1 MPSAIIGGADARKHV
16 RYEVKISSVVVD
28 FARVGLCP
36 VHPRRQAPSGLEG
49 GTATHRRLVRCT
61 DCEHATNDRPP
72 MAIHWLSSRWQLD
85 VNCLRTLCP
94 DAHSMDMGRELLGVR
109 SPFGHSTI
117 RCSDA
122 TDSLDPFGFRPTR
135 GALTTMLNRFAM
147 LAAVCVAL
155 PVAVAPLALA
165 DPPPPPDPAVA
176 PVTNATNPLPPE
188 GAVPS
193 APPGVLDT
201 PDGWHL
207 EVSGAN
213 ETQLP
218 VAPLTTAIS
227 SREYLIAGTFTGKI
241 TGGGKTKLT
250 GGTLEAG
257 EQIGCGI
264 ISDET
269 EINPGASITPGISA
283 IGLPSVSAGISL
295 QGKVY
300 LKPGTVT
307 TVAIDKKS
315 FKGTTTRV
323 TITGVRIKTDQCAGQ
338 SFIRSYA
345 TLTSS
350 TDNTDD
356 VITYLG
362 VTKSV

>member
-1 MPSAIIGGADARKHV
+1 
-16 RYEVKISSVVVD
+16 
-28 FARVGLCP
+28 
-36 VHPRRQAPSGLEG
+36 
-49 GTATHRRLVRCT
+49 
-61 DCEHATNDRPP
+61 
-72 MAIHWLSSRWQLD
+72 
-85 VNCLRTLCP
+85 
-94 DAHSMDMGRELLGVR
+94 
-109 SPFGHSTI
+109 
-117 RCSDA
+117 
-122 TDSLDPFGFRPTR
+122 
-135 GALTTMLNRFAM
+135 MLNRFAM
-147 LAAVCVAL
+147 LATVCVAL
-155 PVAVAPLALA
+155 PVVVAPLALA
-165 DPPPPPDPAVA
+165 DPPPPPDPAVV
-176 PVTNATNPLPPE
+176 PVNATNPLPPE

-207 EVSGAN
+207 EVIGAN

-250 GGTLEAG
+250 GGSIEAG

-269 EINPGASITPGISA
+269 EINPGASITPGLSA

-323 TITGVRIKTDQCAGQ
+323 TITGVRVKTDQCAGQ

>member
-1 MPSAIIGGADARKHV
+1 MSN
-16 RYEVKISSVVVD
+16 RY
-28 FARVGLCP
+28 
-36 VHPRRQAPSGLEG
+36 
-49 GTATHRRLVRCT
+49 
-61 DCEHATNDRPP
+61 
-72 MAIHWLSSRWQLD
+72 
-85 VNCLRTLCP
+85 
-94 DAHSMDMGRELLGVR
+94 
-109 SPFGHSTI
+109 
-117 RCSDA
+117 
-122 TDSLDPFGFRPTR
+122 
-135 GALTTMLNRFAM
+135 AM
-147 LAAVCVAL
+147 LAALCVVL
-155 PVAVAPLALA
+155 PVGTAPLALA
-165 DPPPPPDPAVA
+165 DPPADPAVQPAGNPA
-176 PVTNATNPLPPE
+176 PPPPGE

-193 APPGVLDT
+193 GPAGVLDT
-201 PDGWHL
+201 PDGWHI
-207 EVSGAN
+207 EVTGSN

-227 SREYLIAGTFTGKI
+227 SREYWVAGTFTGKI
-241 TGGGKTKLT
+241 TGSGKTKLA

-264 ISDET
+264 ISDEA
-269 EINPGASITPGISA
+269 EINPGISFTPGIKIPFA
-283 IGLPSVSAGISL
+283 GTDPSLGTGISL

-315 FKGTTTRV
+315 FKGTTARV

>member
-1 MPSAIIGGADARKHV
+1 
-16 RYEVKISSVVVD
+16 
-28 FARVGLCP
+28 
-36 VHPRRQAPSGLEG
+36 
-49 GTATHRRLVRCT
+49 
-61 DCEHATNDRPP
+61 
-72 MAIHWLSSRWQLD
+72 
-85 VNCLRTLCP
+85 
-94 DAHSMDMGRELLGVR
+94 
-109 SPFGHSTI
+109 
-117 RCSDA
+117 
-122 TDSLDPFGFRPTR
+122 
-135 GALTTMLNRFAM
+135 MLNRLAM
-147 LAAVCVAL
+147 LASVCIAI
-155 PVAVAPLALA
+155 PVAAAPLAQA
-165 DPPPPPDPAVA
+165 DPPPPPDPAV
-176 PVTNATNPLPPE
+176 PVNATNPLPPE

-207 EVSGAN
+207 EVVGSN

-250 GGTLEAG
+250 GGIDGGRRADRLRHHLRRDRD
-257 EQIGCGI
+257 QPRRQLH
-264 ISDET
+264 
-269 EINPGASITPGISA
+269 PGHRHPVHRQRDRRGF
-283 IGLPSVSAGISL
+283 GVSL

-315 FKGTTTRV
+315 FKGTSTRI

-362 VTKSV
+362 VTKAV

>member
-1 MPSAIIGGADARKHV
+1 LKNIAKLAVVCMAI
-16 RYEVKISSVVVD
+16 
-28 FARVGLCP
+28 P
-36 VHPRRQAPSGLEG
+36 V
-49 GTATHRRLVRCT
+49 GTA
-61 DCEHATNDRPP
+61 
-72 MAIHWLSSRWQLD
+72 
-85 VNCLRTLCP
+85 
-94 DAHSMDMGRELLGVR
+94 
-109 SPFGHSTI
+109 
-117 RCSDA
+117 
-122 TDSLDPFGFRPTR
+122 
-135 GALTTMLNRFAM
+135 
-147 LAAVCVAL
+147 
-155 PVAVAPLALA
+155 PVALA
-165 DPPPPPDPAVA
+165 DPPPPAPDPAIQPA
-176 PVTNATNPLPPE
+176 ADPAGPPPPPVDT

-193 APPGVLDT
+193 AAPGILDT

-207 EVSGAN
+207 SVVGSN

-227 SREYLIAGTFTGKI
+227 SREYLISGTFVGTI
-241 TGGGKTKLT
+241 SGGGKTTLA
-250 GGTLEAG
+250 GGSLEAG

-269 EINPGASITPGISA
+269 EVNPGANIQPGFGVMGIPTLQA
-283 IGLPSVSAGISL
+283 GLSL

-307 TVAIDKKS
+307 TVALDKKS
-315 FKGTTTRV
+315 FKGKTTRI
-323 TITGVRIKTDQCAGQ
+323 TLTGVRVKTDTCAGQ

>member
-1 MPSAIIGGADARKHV
+1 
-16 RYEVKISSVVVD
+16 
-28 FARVGLCP
+28 
-36 VHPRRQAPSGLEG
+36 
-49 GTATHRRLVRCT
+49 
-61 DCEHATNDRPP
+61 
-72 MAIHWLSSRWQLD
+72 
-85 VNCLRTLCP
+85 
-94 DAHSMDMGRELLGVR
+94 
-109 SPFGHSTI
+109 
-117 RCSDA
+117 
-122 TDSLDPFGFRPTR
+122 
-135 GALTTMLNRFAM
+135 MLNRFAT
-147 LAAVCVAL
+147 LAVACVLAS
-155 PVAVAPLALA
+155 VGTAPLALA
-165 DPPPPPDPAVA
+165 DPVPADPVI
-176 PVTNATNPLPPE
+176 PVNATNPLPPE

-193 APPGVLDT
+193 GPAGVLDT
-201 PDGWHL
+201 PDGWKL
-207 EVSGAN
+207 TVAGSN

-218 VAPLTTAIS
+218 VAPLTTAMS
-227 SREYLIAGTFTGKI
+227 SREYLVAGTFTGTV

-250 GGTLEAG
+250 GGTMEAG

-264 ISDET
+264 IADET
-269 EINPGASITPGISA
+269 EINPGVSFTPGI
-283 IGLPSVSAGISL
+283 GLPFTGGGTGAFGVSL

-307 TVAIDKKS
+307 TVAIDKKK
-315 FKGTTTRV
+315 FKGSSTRI

>member
-1 MPSAIIGGADARKHV
+1 MKGVS
-16 RYEVKISSVVVD
+16 
-28 FARVGLCP
+28 
-36 VHPRRQAPSGLEG
+36 
-49 GTATHRRLVRCT
+49 T
-61 DCEHATNDRPP
+61 
-72 MAIHWLSSRWQLD
+72 LS
-85 VNCLRTLCP
+85 
-94 DAHSMDMGRELLGVR
+94 
-109 SPFGHSTI
+109 
-117 RCSDA
+117 
-122 TDSLDPFGFRPTR
+122 
-135 GALTTMLNRFAM
+135 NRFAM
-147 LAAVCVAL
+147 LAALCVVL
-155 PVAVAPLALA
+155 PVGVAPPAIA
-165 DPPPPPDPAVA
+165 DPADGPAIQ
-176 PVTNATNPLPPE
+176 PVNAPLPPE

-193 APPGVLDT
+193 GPAGVLDT

-207 EVSGAN
+207 QVVGTN

-227 SREYLIAGTFTGKI
+227 SREYWVAGAFTGTI

-264 ISDET
+264 ISDEA
-269 EINPGASITPGISA
+269 EINPGASFTPGISLT
-283 IGLPSVSAGISL
+283 GPTWQAGISL

-315 FKGTTTRV
+315 FKGTSTRV
-323 TITGVRIKTDQCAGQ
+323 SITGVRIKTDQCAGQ

-356 VITYLG
+356 IVTYLG

>member
-1 MPSAIIGGADARKHV
+1 
-16 RYEVKISSVVVD
+16 
-28 FARVGLCP
+28 
-36 VHPRRQAPSGLEG
+36 
-49 GTATHRRLVRCT
+49 
-61 DCEHATNDRPP
+61 
-72 MAIHWLSSRWQLD
+72 
-85 VNCLRTLCP
+85 
-94 DAHSMDMGRELLGVR
+94 
-109 SPFGHSTI
+109 
-117 RCSDA
+117 
-122 TDSLDPFGFRPTR
+122 
-135 GALTTMLNRFAM
+135 MLNRFAM
-147 LAAVCVAL
+147 LGAVCIAF
-155 PVAVAPLALA
+155 PVGTAPLAMA
-165 DPPPPPDPAVA
+165 EPPPPPDPAV
-176 PVTNATNPLPPE
+176 PVDATNPLPPE

-193 APPGVLDT
+193 GPPGILDT

-207 EVSGAN
+207 EVVGSN

-227 SREYLIAGTFTGKI
+227 SREYLIAGTFTGKVS
-241 TGGGKTKLT
+241 GGGKTKLT
-250 GGTLEAG
+250 GGSFEAG

-269 EINPGASITPGISA
+269 EINPGASFTPGIN
-283 IGLPSVSAGISL
+283 LPFTNANAGFGVSL

-315 FKGTTTRV
+315 FKGTSTRI

-362 VTKSV
+362 VTKAV

>member
-1 MPSAIIGGADARKHV
+1 
-16 RYEVKISSVVVD
+16 
-28 FARVGLCP
+28 
-36 VHPRRQAPSGLEG
+36 
-49 GTATHRRLVRCT
+49 
-61 DCEHATNDRPP
+61 
-72 MAIHWLSSRWQLD
+72 
-85 VNCLRTLCP
+85 
-94 DAHSMDMGRELLGVR
+94 
-109 SPFGHSTI
+109 
-117 RCSDA
+117 
-122 TDSLDPFGFRPTR
+122 
-135 GALTTMLNRFAM
+135 MLNRFAM
-147 LAAVCVAL
+147 LGAVCIAI
-155 PVAVAPLALA
+155 PVGAAPLAQA
-165 DPPPPPDPAVA
+165 EPPPPPDPAV
-176 PVTNATNPLPPE
+176 PVNATNPLPPE

-193 APPGVLDT
+193 GPPGILDT

-207 EVSGAN
+207 EVVGSN

-218 VAPLTTAIS
+218 VAPLTTAVS
-227 SREYLIAGTFTGKI
+227 SREYLVAGTFIGKI
-241 TGGGKTKLT
+241 TGGGKTKLS
-250 GGTLEAG
+250 GGSMEAG

-269 EINPGASITPGISA
+269 EINPGASINPGINIPFTNA
-283 IGLPSVSAGISL
+283 TTGGTGPFL

-315 FKGTTTRV
+315 FKGTSTRI

-362 VTKSV
+362 VTKAV

>member
-1 MPSAIIGGADARKHV
+1 MSN
-16 RYEVKISSVVVD
+16 RY
-28 FARVGLCP
+28 
-36 VHPRRQAPSGLEG
+36 
-49 GTATHRRLVRCT
+49 
-61 DCEHATNDRPP
+61 
-72 MAIHWLSSRWQLD
+72 
-85 VNCLRTLCP
+85 
-94 DAHSMDMGRELLGVR
+94 
-109 SPFGHSTI
+109 
-117 RCSDA
+117 
-122 TDSLDPFGFRPTR
+122 
-135 GALTTMLNRFAM
+135 AM
-147 LAAVCVAL
+147 LAAAVCVLL
-155 PVAVAPLALA
+155 PLGTAPAALA
-165 DPPPPPDPAVA
+165 DPSAPVQPVSNPGPPPPPA
-176 PVTNATNPLPPE
+176 E

-193 APPGVLDT
+193 GPAGVLDT

-207 EVSGAN
+207 SVVGSN

-218 VAPLTTAIS
+218 VAPLTTAIT
-227 SREYLIAGTFTGKI
+227 SREYLVAGTFTGTV
-241 TGGGKTKLT
+241 TGGGKTKLS

-264 ISDET
+264 IADEG
-269 EINPGASITPGISA
+269 EINPGLSFTPA
-283 IGLPSVSAGISL
+283 IKIPLTGGLSNVGDGTGVSL

-315 FKGTTTRV
+315 FKGTSTR
-323 TITGVRIKTDQCAGQ
+323 ISLTGVRIKTDYCAGQ

>member
-1 MPSAIIGGADARKHV
+1 
-16 RYEVKISSVVVD
+16 
-28 FARVGLCP
+28 
-36 VHPRRQAPSGLEG
+36 
-49 GTATHRRLVRCT
+49 
-61 DCEHATNDRPP
+61 
-72 MAIHWLSSRWQLD
+72 
-85 VNCLRTLCP
+85 
-94 DAHSMDMGRELLGVR
+94 
-109 SPFGHSTI
+109 
-117 RCSDA
+117 
-122 TDSLDPFGFRPTR
+122 
-135 GALTTMLNRFAM
+135 MLNRFAT
-147 LAAVCVAL
+147 LAAVCIAV
-155 PVAVAPLALA
+155 PVGVAPVALA
-165 DPPPPPDPAVA
+165 DPPPPDPSIQPVGA
-176 PVTNATNPLPPE
+176 PVGPPL

-193 APPGVLDT
+193 AAPGVLTT
-201 PDGWHL
+201 PDGWTL
-207 EVSGAN
+207 NVVGSN

-227 SREYLIAGTFTGKI
+227 SREYLISGTFTGTV

-264 ISDET
+264 ISDEV

-283 IGLPSVSAGISL
+283 IGLPSVQAGISL

-307 TVAIDKKS
+307 TVALDKKS
-315 FKGTTTRV
+315 FKGTTARV
-323 TITGVRIKTDQCAGQ
+323 TLTGVRVKTDQCAGQ

-356 VITYLG
+356 IVTYLG